1 MGITRTTLAG
11 LCAVLVAAL
20 LAGDLSA
27 ASPKERLRQK
37 RAEADAVLA
46 QVNALNQ
53 SLEASVEGVERRAVR
68 ARRHAAASSSSTGAA
83 CARRERQRRVAIA
96 HVAARLRAL
105 YESGDEDQSTLGI
118 LLGSASVSE
127 ILDRLDAAR
136 AVATPTRD

>member
-11 LCAVLVAAL
+11 FCALLVAAL

-53 SLEASVEGVERRAVR
+53 SLEASVEAWNG
-68 ARRHAAASSSSTGAA
+68 ARYELDVT
-83 CARRERQRRVAIA
+83 RREIDHRQ
-96 HVAARLRAL
+96 LT
-105 YESGDEDQSTLGI
+105 DQSG
-118 LLGSASVSE
+118 GP
-127 ILDRLDAAR
+127 RR
-136 AVATPTRD
+136 